1 VKRPPSTLTQPALN
15 LIVRSVLRRLGEER
29 WAPRVRVVFNRRLR
43 TAIGRSDPAGARIY
57 LNPRLLDRYPR
68 ELVPTLV
75 HELCHVV
82 AGLDAG
88 HGPRWKNLME
98 RLGYPPDTYHAGA
111 ARGARQAADRL
122 VASRP
127 QSRRKRLRAVSARR
141 PSPDAPPAAAGRASY
156 CSTTRTTRRFCE
168 RPSREPLSAT
178 GADSP

>member
-98 RLGYPPDTYHAGA
+98 RLGYPPDTYHDLDVEDIAA
-111 ARGARQAADRL
+111 ARPRERRAARDKRPASS
-122 VASRP
+122 SRP
-127 QSRRKRLRAVSARR
+127 GRSR
-141 PSPDAPPAAAGRASY
+141 AGK
-156 CSTTRTTRRFCE
+156 
-168 RPSREPLSAT
+168 
-178 GADSP
+178 D

>member
-1 VKRPPSTLTQPALN
+1 MKRPPSTLTQPALN

-98 RLGYPPDTYHAGA
+98 RLGYPPDTYHDLDVEDVSVVRPRERRA
-111 ARGARQAADRL
+111 ARDKRP
-122 VASRP
+122 ASS
-127 QSRRKRLRAVSARR
+127 SRSGRSRAGK
-141 PSPDAPPAAAGRASY
+141 D
-156 CSTTRTTRRFCE
+156 
-168 RPSREPLSAT
+168 
-178 GADSP
+178 

>member
-57 LNPRLLDRYPR
+57 LNPRLLDRYPG

-98 RLGYPPDTYHAGA
+98 RLGYPPDTYHDLDVEDIAA
-111 ARGARQAADRL
+111 ARPGERRAARDKRPAT
-122 VASRP
+122 ASR
-127 QSRRKRLRAVSARR
+127 SGRR
-141 PSPDAPPAAAGRASY
+141 AAK
-156 CSTTRTTRRFCE
+156 
-168 RPSREPLSAT
+168 
-178 GADSP
+178 D

>member
-98 RLGYPPDTYHAGA
+98 RLGYPPDTYHDLDVEDVSVVRPRERRA
-111 ARGARQAADRL
+111 ARDKRP
-122 VASRP
+122 ASS
-127 QSRRKRLRAVSARR
+127 SRSGRSRAGK
-141 PSPDAPPAAAGRASY
+141 D
-156 CSTTRTTRRFCE
+156 
-168 RPSREPLSAT
+168 
-178 GADSP
+178 